1 MENSK
6 QLLKKFMQEDGDDEN
21 MEALIISIKKSKISE
36 EHKDYS
42 KNTSSRSGLEELAL
56 KSTKFYKEKIGLSP

>member
-1 MENSK
+1 MEHSK

-21 MEALIISIKKSKISE
+21 MEALIIDIKKSKISE

-42 KNTSSRSGLEELAL
+42 KKTSSRSGLEELAL
-56 KSTKFYKEKIGLSP
+56 KSTKFYKDKIGLSP